1 MASAAEQLAA
11 SINFSAFS
19 KATELKSRIWFTL
32 GALVIYRLGTYIP
45 IPGIDPGILQDV
57 FSRNAGGILGMFDM
71 FSGGALGRMTIF
83 ALNIMPYI
91 SASIIIQLL
100 TAVSPTLETLKKE
113 GESGR
118 KKLNQYTRFG
128 TVLLAAVQSYGIAVG
143 LEGMRAGAQSAVVDP
158 GLFFRLVTVVT
169 LTSGTVFLMW
179 LGEQITARGVGN
191 GISLIIFAGI
201 VANLPHALASTLELG
216 RTGAISTVFIV
227 IFLAMSVAVVGFIVF
242 MERAQRRILVQ
253 YPKRQVGNKMFGG
266 DASHLPLKINTSGV
280 IAPIFAS
287 SLLLLPATVANFEAN
302 GQGFGWIGEITAY
315 LAHGRPLYMALYIGL
330 ICFFCFF
337 YTAIVFNPTETAD
350 NLRKYGGF
358 IPGIRPGKNT
368 ADYLDYVLTR
378 LTVVGAAYLSA
389 VCILPAAGT
398 PRMNI
403 ILLGPPGS
411 GKGTQAKRIEQTH
424 GIIQL
429 STGDMLRATTNSD
442 TELGRRVKAIMDSG
456 QLVPDDTIVEMI
468 DRRIVQPDSSAGF
481 ILDGFPRN
489 VPQAKALDAMLAEHN
504 LKLDHVIL
512 LDVDEAALVDRLSG
526 RFTCTQCGASFH
538 DRYNRPSRE
547 GVCEVC
553 GGTEF
558 VRRADDRPEAVKARF
573 EVYRSQTAPILPYY
587 RDRGILRVV
596 DGMAEIDEVTRE
608 IDRILG

>member
-11 SINFSAFS
+11 SINFSAFA
-19 KATELKSRIWFTL
+19 KASELKSRIWFTL

-45 IPGIDPGILQDV
+45 IPGIDPGILQDL

-100 TAVSPTLETLKKE
+100 TAVSPTLEALKKE

-143 LEGMRAGAQSAVVDP
+143 LEGMRADTQSAVLDP

-179 LGEQITARGVGN
+179 LGEQITARGIGN
-191 GISLIIFAGI
+191 GISLIIMAGI

-216 RTGAISTVFIV
+216 RTGAISTVFII
-227 IFLAMSVAVVGFIVF
+227 IFLAMSVGVVAFIVF

-266 DASHLPLKINTSGV
+266 EASHLPLKINTSGV
-280 IAPIFAS
+280 IPPIFAS

-302 GQGFGWIGEITAY
+302 GSFGWIGEITAY
-315 LAHGRPLYMALYIGL
+315 LAHGRPLYMVLYISL

-389 VCILPAAGT
+389 VCILPEILISEYSVPFYFGGT
-398 PRMNI
+398 S
-403 ILLGPPGS
+403 LLIVVSVTMDTVGQIHSHLLAQQYEGLI
-411 GKGTQAKRIEQTH
+411 KKAK
-424 GIIQL
+424 
-429 STGDMLRATTNSD
+429 LR
-442 TELGRRVKAIMDSG
+442 GRRG
-456 QLVPDDTIVEMI
+456 
-468 DRRIVQPDSSAGF
+468 
-481 ILDGFPRN
+481 
-489 VPQAKALDAMLAEHN
+489 
-504 LKLDHVIL
+504 
-512 LDVDEAALVDRLSG
+512 
-526 RFTCTQCGASFH
+526 
-538 DRYNRPSRE
+538 
-547 GVCEVC
+547 
-553 GGTEF
+553 
-558 VRRADDRPEAVKARF
+558 
-573 EVYRSQTAPILPYY
+573 
-587 RDRGILRVV
+587 
-596 DGMAEIDEVTRE
+596 
-608 IDRILG
+608 